1 MCWHERIS
9 VKWPPLQQLHLV
21 SHISYAVIIIWKRNH
36 VHKCQI
42 FRAIVATVTEFAH
55 GSHHQ
60 SINHSWSPFQW
71 KETQCFR
78 ILRQVSVQPLSIL
91 WCWGK
96 RRDLFSTVFRMNPS
110 PASIFQH
117 VFSRPRERGQRTC
130 GFSLSFFFF
139 WLKFLFL
146 IPIDLENELMVTG
159 GKGGKDRLGVWDWHV
174 HTAICKITNKGLL
187 HSTGNSA

>member
-139 WLKFLFL
+139 FPKIFVSHTHRFREWTYGYWW
-146 IPIDLENELMVTG
+146 ER
-159 GKGGKDRLGVWDWHV
+159 GKRQIGSLGLTCTH
-174 HTAICKITNKGLL
+174 CYM
-187 HSTGNSA
+187 

>member
-1 MCWHERIS
+1 MLTWTHFSE
-9 VKWPPLQQLHLV
+9 
-21 SHISYAVIIIWKRNH
+21 
-36 VHKCQI
+36 
-42 FRAIVATVTEFAH
+42 VTSSTAASLGFPYFLCCNYYLEEESCPQMPNIQSNCCYCH
-55 GSHHQ
+55 WICPWQPS
-60 SINHSWSPFQW
+60 SINQSWSPFQW

-159 GKGGKDRLGVWDWHV
+159 VKGGKDRLGVWDWHV

>member
-1 MCWHERIS
+1 MLTWTHFSE
-9 VKWPPLQQLHLV
+9 
-21 SHISYAVIIIWKRNH
+21 
-36 VHKCQI
+36 
-42 FRAIVATVTEFAH
+42 VTSSTAASLGFPYFLCCNYYLEEESCPQMPNIQSNCCYCH
-55 GSHHQ
+55 WICPWQPS
-60 SINHSWSPFQW
+60 SINQSWSPFQW

-139 WLKFLFL
+139 LTKIFVSHTHRFREWTYGYWW
-146 IPIDLENELMVTG
+146 ER
-159 GKGGKDRLGVWDWHV
+159 GKRQIGSLGLTCTH
-174 HTAICKITNKGLL
+174 CYM
-187 HSTGNSA
+187 